1 MPNVKVPIKDLVN
14 SRNQSPEPYTKP
26 LIPPLNTSR
35 WRYTTSSTRSTLKLP
50 VEEERNNTVQ
60 EKEEYYKRLNELQRH
75 CTSPDPL
82 NCISSPIRPGLE
94 LAPPTAHRFTLIDSY
109 RPRRAPVQPLF
120 PPEFT
125 PPLEPDS
132 PDLLALAP
140 LPKRRPE
147 PTSNTHVDQ
156 ASALLE
162 PELNYHQVP
171 IVEPTP
177 DSTATTGLR
186 SKSSRSSGRRSIP
199 PRQHITRSRSQT
211 ILSRPIPPPESSEP
225 DPREAS
231 LLGELKSTGP
241 PTLGITSS
249 AKDTDPKPVNSS
261 SSLSPCPPSESS
273 LSSAPPDSPPLPIPE
288 PAIFSTSSRSIRS
301 TRLPNAL
308 KVKIPLPSLKEQ
320 TPVSSS
326 KKKAPDKP
334 KPKGKGRTTR
344 AQTQKNHEV
353 RNNEDQVCIVGI
365 GSRNRPDQR
374 GKVDYIGGDNKEALE
389 DFKSKDCKSE
399 GPIESNQN
407 NQVVE
412 GRIDGS
418 HSQSYLGSE
427 NKEQDA
433 KTGDNIDNP
442 ETLALDTE
450 EPAPSEDEAG
460 KSPDK
465 QERNYIGHIGQ
476 AINVVD
482 NSHSQSTNALQ
493 NHLAQLPLS
502 PSDKPLFTP
511 SNQIGTSITFNP
523 PFPPGPPVCSG
534 SQSDILPA
542 PPRLHHTLPPKP
554 IIPPWRQ
561 GHPRFP
567 RSSVKNTA
575 PVRHSTRIALRS
587 ASVSKPEE
595 LETGETPAERR
606 IPHLAGNTISEQPL
620 DTTASSRSRSTSAV
634 KDNLKFDLNKAIAVV
649 TSQYPSIPVI
659 PPVQAETGPIAYN
672 GPIMSPLPKRQS
684 RRPSRFQSPLMD
696 SLESPPPSA
705 PTPKHSAPTP
715 EHEGFS
721 DSSLTPP
728 PTSQDPASALST
740 AVPETEEATKRGRG
754 RPHKSIGPVEEEQM
768 DNQAKG
774 KGKANTDTSPTP
786 AKVTPDVKIPKKA
799 GRPFNKRL
807 ISSELLPQS
816 SSASNTEGS
825 VSPTKITLK
834 LNVGKSTKSDT
845 PDPTADAG
853 KKAAKKQGGGK
864 KRKSES
870 LEPENKVTPSGQVPK
885 VKLNFKGLGESTHSP
900 APATQPT
907 TSDKQD
913 GRQVKKAKMKAA
925 TPEEKVP
932 QEKAKA
938 KPQTQRTTRDYSS
951 SVSESEKEEKV
962 RQPNK
967 KKKVQ
972 RVIADE
978 ESEDSENHIERRS
991 DVKKSNKIPKI
1002 AEEAKVEGTS
1012 ALKAP
1017 STANSTARGHDEVE
1031 HTSKSP
1037 GQTDRSKSSPAAIA
1051 KPLKKKPRP
1060 SEPSKIISKGPATP
1074 INKSE
1079 GLARSK
1085 STTQLGQNHGVEEGS
1100 SSKKVLPV
1108 KKPIAAPRPSG
1119 TPVAVAAAKPS
1130 GHGMG
1135 LLGNT
1140 LALLQGTS
1148 GTSKAKEL
1156 NKKDG
1161 GKHTKKDVS
1170 SPQVAKRGGWGR
1182 EWVLTPQQQK
1192 EYDDSKPERDAA
1204 RKRRDEYRKNPVN
1217 LQEAKDAYKVDAM
1230 QPRTIPVPGSKGIQ
1244 TSGKA
1249 SEMMAVMLGW

>member
-1 MPNVKVPIKDLVN
+1 MPKVKVPIEDLVN

-26 LIPPLNTSR
+26 LIPPLNTG
-35 WRYTTSSTRSTLKLP
+35 RYTTSSTRSTLKLP
-50 VEEERNNTVQ
+50 VGEERNNTVQ

-82 NCISSPIRPGLE
+82 NCISSPTRLGLE

-132 PDLLALAP
+132 PDLLALP
-140 LPKRRPE
+140 PPPQHRPE
-147 PTSNTHVDQ
+147 PTSNTLVDQ
-156 ASALLE
+156 ASALLD
-162 PELNYHQVP
+162 PELSHHQVP
-171 IVEPTP
+171 SAEPTP
-177 DSTATTGLR
+177 DLTAATRLR
-186 SKSSRSSGRRSIP
+186 PKPSRSSGRRSIP
-199 PRQHITRSRSQT
+199 PRQHITRSRSQIIVSKP
-211 ILSRPIPPPESSEP
+211 ILPLEPFEP
-225 DPREAS
+225 DPREAPPS
-231 LLGELKSTGP
+231 GELKSTEP

-249 AKDTDPKPVNSS
+249 VKDTSLKPVNSS

-273 LSSAPPDSPPLPIPE
+273 LSSAPPDSPSQ
-288 PAIFSTSSRSIRS
+288 PAVSNTSSKSTRS
-301 TRLPNAL
+301 TLSANDL
-308 KVKIPLPSLKEQ
+308 KVKLPLPSLKKQ
-320 TPVSSS
+320 TPASSS

-334 KPKGKGRTTR
+334 KPKGKGKNTR
-344 AQTQKNHEV
+344 DRSKDIQPA
-353 RNNEDQVCIVGI
+353 RSNEGQVCIV
-365 GSRNRPDQR
+365 D
-374 GKVDYIGGDNKEALE
+374 VDRQNQLNHRKEVDHISESNKEKLV
-389 DFKSKDCKSE
+389 DIGHKDLKSE
-399 GPIESNQN
+399 GQIERSQT

-412 GRIDGS
+412 GHTYGS
-418 HSQSYLGSE
+418 LNQSYLDSE
-427 NKEQDA
+427 NKEQYA
-433 KTGDNIDNP
+433 KIGDNIDNP
-442 ETLALDTE
+442 ETFATDPE
-450 EPAPSEDEAG
+450 ETVGFRIEASRDSGDIG
-460 KSPDK
+460 KSV
-465 QERNYIGHIGQ
+465 
-476 AINVVD
+476 NVVD
-482 NSHSQSTNALQ
+482 HLEAIKPSKNPPDPLPLTTSAKPPSGSTNHTGQSTTAK
-493 NHLAQLPLS
+493 S
-502 PSDKPLFTP
+502 PIL
-511 SNQIGTSITFNP
+511 
-523 PFPPGPPVCSG
+523 PGPSVRFEPR
-534 SQSDILPA
+534 SDVLPT
-542 PPRLHHTLPPKP
+542 PPCLQHTLPPRP

-561 GHPRFP
+561 EHPRFP
-567 RSSVKNTA
+567 RSPVKNTA
-575 PVRHSTRIALRS
+575 PARHSTRIALRS
-587 ASVSKPEE
+587 ASISRPEE
-595 LETGETPAERR
+595 LEPGEIPAEQK
-606 IPHLAGNTISEQPL
+606 IPDPAGDTISEQPL

-634 KDNLKFDLNKAIAVV
+634 KDNLEFDLNKAIAVV
-649 TSQYPSIPVI
+649 TSKYPSIPVI
-659 PPVQAETGPIAYN
+659 PPVQAVTSPIAYDV
-672 GPIMSPLPKRQS
+672 PIMSPLPKRQS

-740 AVPETEEATKRGRG
+740 AVPSTEEATKRGRG
-754 RPHKSIGPVEEEQM
+754 RPPKSIGPVEEKQL

-774 KGKANTDTSPTP
+774 KGKANFDTSPTP
-786 AKVTPDVKIPKKA
+786 AKVTPDIKIPKKA
-799 GRPFNKRL
+799 GRPSNKRL
-807 ISSELLPQS
+807 ISPDLVPQS

-845 PDPTADAG
+845 PDSTSDAG
-853 KKAAKKQGGGK
+853 KKAARKQGGGK

-885 VKLNFKGLGESTHSP
+885 VKLNFKGLGESGQSL

-913 GRQVKKAKMKAA
+913 GRQVKKPKKKAA
-925 TPEEKVP
+925 QPEEQEP

-938 KPQTQRTTRDYSS
+938 KPQAKRTTRDYSS

-967 KKKVQ
+967 KKRVQ
-972 RVIADE
+972 RVVADE
-978 ESEDSENHIERRS
+978 ESEDEENHIEGQS
-991 DVKKSNKIPKI
+991 EVKKSNKTPKI
-1002 AEEAKVEGTS
+1002 AEETKVVGTS
-1012 ALKAP
+1012 TLKAP
-1017 STANSTARGHDEVE
+1017 SAADVTARVHDEVE
-1031 HTSKSP
+1031 NTSKSP
-1037 GQTDRSKSSPAAIA
+1037 GQNDRSKSSPAPIA

-1100 SSKKVLPV
+1100 SSRKVLPV

-1119 TPVAVAAAKPS
+1119 TPVAVTAAKPS

-1148 GTSKAKEL
+1148 STPKAKEL

-1161 GKHTKKDVS
+1161 GKDTKKDVS
-1170 SPQVAKRGGWGR
+1170 SPQVAKRGGWGG

-1244 TSGKA
+1244 TSGKP
-1249 SEMMAVMLGW
+1249 SEMMAAILGW